1 MLRKISRFW
10 EIDILRGISVIS
22 MIFLHFLFDLNF
34 FKIYTINVNSFPL
47 ILFTQPTRIIFVGL
61 VGVSLAISYS
71 RVKQNLTKRQI
82 QKKFFIRGLKIFG
95 FGLLITIV
103 TWFYL
108 PERFVKFGI
117 LHCIGLS
124 IIFAIPFLRL
134 KTKNLLFGAVLIP
147 IGILLRTMLFG
158 FNWLFWLGFIPKYFR
173 SVDYFPILPWFGV
186 VLIGIFIGNTL
197 YPGHRRT
204 FGIRDLSCFRLIRF
218 LCFLGKHSLVIYL
231 LHQPVLI
238 LVLYFIF

>member
-1 MLRKISRFW
+1 LRKTSRFW
-10 EIDILRGISVIS
+10 EIDILRGIAVIL

-34 FKIYTINVNSFPL
+34 LKIYTINVNSFPL

-71 RVKQNLTKRQI
+71 RAKQNLTKRQI
-82 QKKFFIRGLKIFG
+82 QKNFFIRGLKIFG
-95 FGLLITIV
+95 LGLLISIV

-108 PERFVKFGI
+108 HGRFVKFGI

-124 IIFAIPFLRL
+124 IIFAIPFLHL

-147 IGILLRTMLFG
+147 IGILLRTMVFD

-197 YPGHRRT
+197 YPEGRRI
-204 FGIRDLSCFRLIRF
+204 FEIQDLSCFRFIRF
-218 LCFLGKHSLVIYL
+218 LCFLGQHSLVIYL
-231 LHQPVLI
+231 LHQPILI
-238 LVLYFIF
+238 LLLYFIF

>member
-1 MLRKISRFW
+1 MYSAPMQLFLYPIGTLF
-10 EIDILRGISVIS
+10 LLLVGISLS
-22 MIFLHFLFDLNF
+22 
-34 FKIYTINVNSFPL
+34 
-47 ILFTQPTRIIFVGL
+47 
-61 VGVSLAISYS
+61 ISYS
-71 RVKQNLTKRQI
+71 RDKQNLTEKQI
-82 QKKFFIRGLKIFG
+82 QIRFILRGLKIFG

-147 IGILLRTMLFG
+147 IGILLRTMVFD
-158 FNWLFWLGFIPKYFR
+158 FNWLFWLGFIPKYFH

-186 VLIGIFIGNTL
+186 VLIGIFIGNIL
-197 YPGHRRT
+197 YPDYRRT
-204 FGIRDLSCFRLIRF
+204 FEIRDLSCFRSIRF
-218 LCFLGKHSLVIYL
+218 LCFLGQHSLVIYL
-231 LHQPVLI
+231 LHQPILI
-238 LVLYFIF
+238 LILYFIF